1 MHTTCI
7 INLPRSEQV
16 EASGEDRAGQ
26 QNGKMI
32 SVLGLVLCLGFP
44 FFFWGGPGYY
54 SVRSFKAAWDLGH
67 ILFFALATIFVILL
81 ARQRGI
87 RTGWHFVLV
96 LVALGG
102 SCGILIEVA
111 QFATGGRSV
120 DFWDV
125 YRDFLGILIGLIFC
139 RILPGSIRLRR
150 IFLFVCGLLLFFSAG
165 PLAAALVDEY
175 LAGRQFPVLADFETP
190 FEENRFVPAG
200 HVQRSA
206 TYARSGR
213 HSLHVRLT
221 TATYSGVSLFYF
233 PHNWGGYEQL
243 HFSVY
248 NPSRDKLML
257 HCRIHDIW
265 HKDHGM
271 LYKDR
276 FHQAFHLE
284 QGWNDCRISLASV
297 RQAPSGREM
306 DMKAIE
312 SFALFVVRQDRS
324 RVLYLDHIFL
334 SR

>member
-1 MHTTCI
+1 M
-7 INLPRSEQV
+7 
-16 EASGEDRAGQ
+16 EASREDRAGQ
-26 QNGKMI
+26 QDGKMI

-44 FFFWGGPGYY
+44 FFFWGGPGYH

-67 ILFFALATIFVILL
+67 ILFFALATGFAILL
-81 ARQRGI
+81 ARQRGVK
-87 RTGWHFVLV
+87 TGWQFIFA

-102 SCGILIEVA
+102 AGGILIEVA
-111 QFATGGRSV
+111 QLAVGGRSV

-125 YRDFLGILIGLIFC
+125 YRDLLGILIGLISW
-139 RILPGSIRLRR
+139 RILPGSLCLRR
-150 IFLFVCGLLLFFSAG
+150 IFLFVCGLLFFISIG
-165 PLAAALVDEY
+165 PLAMALVDEY
-175 LAGRQFPVLADFETP
+175 LADRQFPVLADFETP

-206 TYARSGR
+206 MYARSGR
-213 HSLHVRLT
+213 YSLHVRLT

-233 PHNWGGYEQL
+233 PHNWEGYEKL

-248 NPSRDKLML
+248 NPSGDKLVL

-271 LYKDR
+271 LYRDR

-284 QGWNDCRISLASV
+284 KGWNDCLVSLASV
-297 RQAPSGREM
+297 RQAPAGREM

-312 SFALFVVRQDRS
+312 SFGLFVVRQDHS

>member
-1 MHTTCI
+1 LQH
-7 INLPRSEQV
+7 SEQV
-16 EASGEDRAGQ
+16 EKSGAGRARQ
-26 QNGKMI
+26 LDGKVI
-32 SVLGLVLCLGFP
+32 FVLGVLLVLGFP
-44 FFFWGGPGYY
+44 FFFWGGPGYH

-67 ILFFALATIFVILL
+67 ILFFALASVLVILL

-87 RTGWHFVLV
+87 RTEWHFALALVVLG
-96 LVALGG
+96 VA
-102 SCGILIEVA
+102 CGILIEIA
-111 QFATGGRSV
+111 QLGVGGRSV
-120 DFWDV
+120 DCWDV
-125 YRDFLGILIGLIFC
+125 YRDLLGILTALVFC
-139 RILPGSIRLRR
+139 RILPGSLYLRR
-150 IFLFVCGLLLFFSAG
+150 VFLFVCALLLFSSIG
-165 PLAAALVDEY
+165 PLAVALVDEY
-175 LAGRQFPVLADFETP
+175 LAARQFPVLADFETP

-200 HVQRSA
+200 HVQRSG

-213 HSLHVRLT
+213 YSLHVRLT

-233 PHNWGGYEQL
+233 PHNWEGYEQL

-248 NPSRDKLML
+248 NPCRDKLVL
-257 HCRIHDIW
+257 HCRIHDRW

-271 LYKDR
+271 VFRDR

-284 QGWNDCRISLASV
+284 QGWNDCRVSLESV
-297 RQAPSGREM
+297 HQAPAEREM